1 MADRSTGTRVIA
13 VFDFD
18 KTLSSRDNV
27 LPFLVK
33 VAGRAAVVRALV
45 TALPDLARGRRD
57 AVKAHLTR
65 TLLRGRLA
73 ASVRAQA
80 DAFAEECIDNHLRGD
95 VVARA
100 EWHREQG
107 HERVIVSASYA
118 VYLEP
123 VATELAFDAALATD
137 VVVDADGR
145 LTGAL
150 AGPNVRRAEKVRRL
164 DAWIG
169 DTAGGSPTEIWAYG
183 DSDGDRELLARADH
197 PVRVGRTPLSRC
209 PTGE

>member
-1 MADRSTGTRVIA
+1 VADQATGTRVIA

-33 VAGRAAVVRALV
+33 VAGRAAVARALI

-65 TLLRGRLA
+65 TLLQGRSA
-73 ASVRAQA
+73 ASVRAEA
-80 DAFAEECIDNHLRGD
+80 DAFATDCVDHHLRDD

-107 HERVIVSASYA
+107 HDRVIVSASYET
-118 VYLEP
+118 YLEP
-123 VATELAFDAALATD
+123 VAAALAFDAALATR
-137 VVVDADGR
+137 VVVDAEGR

-169 DTAGGSPTEIWAYG
+169 DTTGGSPTEIWAYG

-197 PVRVGRTPLSRC
+197 PVRVGRAPLSRC